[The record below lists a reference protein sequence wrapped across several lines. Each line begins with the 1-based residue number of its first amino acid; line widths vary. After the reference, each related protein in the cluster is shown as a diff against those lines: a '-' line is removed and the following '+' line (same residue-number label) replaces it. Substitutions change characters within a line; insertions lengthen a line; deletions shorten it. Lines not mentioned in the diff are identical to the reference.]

1 MMTVYFDIETNG
13 FLEDATEVVCLSYAI
28 NDHEPVVVTGPAVKE
43 ALKELSKADVV
54 VGHNIMAF
62 DLPILKKLYPKWK
75 GPKGL
80 IRDTLV
86 MARLH
91 SPDRRD
97 IDLEDASTFMPS
109 DMIGSHSLKAWG
121 YRLGMHKDEYI
132 EGLADFKNL
141 KYTEELGRYCQQDV
155 RVTRELFK
163 LLDSSWVGDSDSVIL
178 EHDFAQCIADQVHN
192 GFAFDSAAAATLYA
206 TLCQRRDE
214 LTDELQALVPPT
226 EVVLKTKTKHI
237 PFNPGSRQQIAKY
250 LMSQGWTP
258 EVYTDGG
265 SPKVDEAV
273 LSKIDN
279 PVAEKL
285 SEYLM
290 LQKRIGMLAEGTE
303 SWMKVVKANGR
314 IHGSVNH
321 NGAVT
326 GRCTHRGPNMAQVP
340 ASKSPYGKECR
351 SLFIAP
357 EGRVLIGVDAAGLEL
372 RCLAHYLSK
381 YDSGAFTKE
390 LLEGDIHTANQRA
403 ADLPT
408 RDAAKVF
415 IYAFLYGAGPEK
427 LGKIV
432 GGGYEEGKRMQ
443 KRFLD
448 KVPALAMLKK
458 QVETNAKL
466 RGYLLGLDGRRLRIR
481 STHAALNTLLQS
493 AGAVLMK
500 QATILMNQRIRRAG
514 LSALQ
519 VGHIHDEVQF
529 ECPVEEA
536 GKVSAIVEQCIQD
549 AGTALGFRC
558 PLAGEAKVGKNW
570 SETH

>member
-28 NDHEPVVVTGPAVKE
+28 NDHEPVVVTGPDIKA
-43 ALKELSKADVV
+43 ALKELSKADIV

-75 GPKGL
+75 GPSGL

-97 IDLEDASTFMPS
+97 IDLEEAVAFMPS

-155 RVTRELFK
+155 RVTRVLFK
-163 LLDSSWVGDSDSVIL
+163 LLDSSWVGDSDSLIL
-178 EHDFAQCIADQVHN
+178 EHDFAQCITDQVHN
-192 GFAFDSAAAATLYA
+192 GFAFDRPAAATLYA
-206 TLCQRRDE
+206 VLCQRRDE
-214 LTDELQALVPPT
+214 LVGELQEIVPPT
-226 EVVLKTKTKHI
+226 EIVLKTKVKHL

-250 LMSQGWTP
+250 LKSTGWVP
-258 EVYTDGG
+258 EVFNESG
-265 SPKVDEAV
+265 SAKVDEAV
-273 LSKIDN
+273 LSKIDH
-279 PVAEKL
+279 PVAAKL

-303 SWMKVVKANGR
+303 SWMKVVKPNGR

-340 ASKSPYGKECR
+340 AGKSPYGKECR

-357 EGRVLIGVDAAGLEL
+357 EGKVLIGVDAAGLEL
-372 RCLAHYLSK
+372 RCLAHYLTK
-381 YDSGAFTKE
+381 YDHGAFMKE
-390 LLEGDIHTANQRA
+390 LLEGDIHTANQVA
-403 ADLPT
+403 AGLPS
-408 RDAAKVF
+408 RDDAKLF

-443 KRFLD
+443 KRFLE
-448 KVPALAMLKK
+448 KVPALGHLKR
-458 QVETNAKL
+458 QVETNAEL
-466 RGYLLGLDGRRLRIR
+466 RGYLTGLDGRRLRIR
-481 STHAALNTLLQS
+481 SKHAALNTLLQS

-514 LSALQ
+514 LAALQ

-529 ECPVEEA
+529 ECPVEQAEEVC
-536 GKVSAIVEQCIQD
+536 KILEQSIKD
-549 AGTALGFRC
+549 AGTELAFRC
-558 PLAGEAKVGKNW
+558 PLAGEAKVGKDW